1 MIFDLLSYFI
11 FKIGASKSASVI
23 FSSSSVC
30 GRCKILKTFLICSW
44 KNVTVNWLSSCETLT
59 CAKQLVIHLSLFCV
73 RLQLPHFIILA
84 VKDPSATFLWH
95 CKHERYFPNVSR
107 PMTSTLASVVVK
119 ESGSST
125 DWGKDSMKSYASETV
140 QSCIVVPKA
149 SLSDLYSFIT
159 LTLWNV

>member
-1 MIFDLLSYFI
+1 MYFSTTG
-11 FKIGASKSASVI
+11 FTAKH
-23 FSSSSVC
+23 
-30 GRCKILKTFLICSW
+30 LKTTREERKEIGSREKLNMRRI
-44 KNVTVNWLSSCETLT
+44 
-59 CAKQLVIHLSLFCV
+59 

-125 DWGKDSMKSYASETV
+125 DWGKDSMKSSASDTV